1 MIKPFGR
8 ALYYPHINF
17 QDQNWLKFAA
27 LYYDGIDR
35 IVPSDDLIEEVDLI
49 ERINDTA
56 TSEETLFVRSIRPGY
71 YADEI
76 AHGFIEYAKKEL
88 SNELKRKEV
97 FERVSKF
104 VNHSDTYS
112 IHVKKMGRELL
123 EELPKLNLPIK
134 KSSFEFEDWIEFDSV
149 TGALYMSRLA
159 NCIATHK
166 SIPIVSDD
174 PNFQS
179 IVREVQK
186 ERVTTD
192 ISEALASMVIQSV
205 VPKNLASVT
214 SKQIIQFRNNYKD
227 ERQQFYININELV
240 KDLYLIDD
248 EQSLRDA
255 LHFKKDAIDRAT
267 KNIEGIYKGLKI
279 DTSLA
284 MMSLSLPSF
293 ASDLGWVVATAGP
306 VALAVGK
313 LALKGIEYQKSKR
326 NSPYSYVLTLKNKL
340 NKEDF
345 AESLLK
351 GDLII

>member
-1 MIKPFGR
+1 
-8 ALYYPHINF
+8 
-17 QDQNWLKFAA
+17 
-27 LYYDGIDR
+27 
-35 IVPSDDLIEEVDLI
+35 
-49 ERINDTA
+49 
-56 TSEETLFVRSIRPGY
+56 
-71 YADEI
+71 
-76 AHGFIEYAKKEL
+76 
-88 SNELKRKEV
+88 
-97 FERVSKF
+97 
-104 VNHSDTYS
+104 
-112 IHVKKMGRELL
+112 
-123 EELPKLNLPIK
+123 
-134 KSSFEFEDWIEFDSV
+134 
-149 TGALYMSRLA
+149 MSRLA
-159 NCIATHK
+159 NCIATHE
-166 SIPIVSDD
+166 SIPIVWDD

-351 GDLII
+351 GDLIIWRKFCLSIR